1 MPARIVRR
9 ARSPLHPVP
18 IPGNIVLDRHLFTS
32 ESVTEGHPDKVADQI
47 SDAILDAILA
57 KDPVARV
64 ACETLVT
71 TGLACIA
78 GEITTETYVPF
89 ADIVRKTIERIGYT
103 DANFGFDSKTCAVI
117 SSIGRQSPD
126 IKQGVD
132 TGGAGDQGMMFGYA
146 SDETPEL
153 MPMPIVLAHKL
164 TRRLADERRNG
175 SAWLRPDG
183 KSQVTVVYEDGVPV
197 AVDTVVISTQHDEKI
212 STKKLTE
219 AIISDVIEPVI
230 PQELRTKHIKDHIN
244 PTGRFVI
251 GGPQGDAGLTGRKII
266 VDTYGGMGRHGGGA
280 FSGKDPSK
288 VDRSACYAARWVA
301 KNIVAAKLARR
312 CEVQLAYAI
321 GVAHPV
327 SVMVDTFGT
336 NTVPEAAIMRAVNEV
351 FDLTPR
357 GIMSDLELRK
367 PIYERTAAYGHFGR
381 DPEKASG
388 KKGGTFFT
396 WERTDRI
403 KQLQKAVKA

>member
-1 MPARIVRR
+1 MPAVRYLQ
-9 ARSPLHPVP
+9 SQSS
-18 IPGNIVLDRHLFTS
+18 GNIVLDRHLFTS

-47 SDAILDAILA
+47 SDAILDAIL
-57 KDPVARV
+57 KDDPIARV

-71 TGLACIA
+71 TGLACVA
-78 GEITTETYVPF
+78 GEITTTTYVPV
-89 ADIVRKTIERIGYT
+89 ADIVRNTIERIGYT
-103 DANFGFDSKTCAVI
+103 DASFGFDFKTCAVI
-117 SSIGRQSPD
+117 STIGRQSPD
-126 IKQGVD
+126 ISQGVD

-153 MPMPIVLAHKL
+153 MPMPIVLAHQL
-164 TRRLADERRNG
+164 TKRLADCRRNG
-175 SAWLRPDG
+175 SGWLRPDG
-183 KSQVTVVYEDGVPV
+183 KSQVTVRYEDGVPV
-197 AVDTVVISTQHDEKI
+197 AVDTVVISTQHDDKI
-212 STKKLTE
+212 SNKKLSQ

-230 PQELRTKHIKDHIN
+230 PKELRTKEIKYHIN

-301 KNIVAAKLARR
+301 KNIVAAGLARR
-312 CEVQLAYAI
+312 VEVQLAYAI
-321 GVAHPV
+321 GVARPV
-327 SVMVDTFGT
+327 SVMVDTFRT
-336 NTVPEAAIMRAVNEV
+336 NTVPEAAIMRAVGEV

-357 GIMSDLELRK
+357 GIMADLELRK

-381 DPEKASG
+381 ETEKTGSG
-388 KKGGTFFT
+388 KNGLTFFT
-396 WERTDRI
+396 WERTDKV
-403 KQLQKAVKA
+403 KQLQKAVKG

>member
-1 MPARIVRR
+1 M
-9 ARSPLHPVP
+9 
-18 IPGNIVLDRHLFTS
+18 LDRHLFTS

-57 KDPVARV
+57 DDPIARV

-71 TGLACIA
+71 TGVAYIA
-78 GEITTETYVPF
+78 GEITTSTYVPF
-89 ADIVRKTIERIGYT
+89 ADVARRTIERIGYT
-103 DANFGFDSKTCAVI
+103 DANFGFDFKTCAVI
-117 SSIGRQSPD
+117 NSIGQQSKD
-126 IKQGVD
+126 ISQGVD

-146 SDETPEL
+146 SDETEEL
-153 MPMPIVLAHKL
+153 MPLPIVLAHKL

-175 SAWLRPDG
+175 AGWLRPDG

-212 STKKLTE
+212 SNKKLSQ

-230 PQELRTKHIKDHIN
+230 GKELRTKDIKYHIN

-321 GVAHPV
+321 GVARPV

-336 NTVPEAAIMRAVNEV
+336 NTVPEAAIMRAVGEV

-357 GIMSDLELRK
+357 GIMADLELRK
-367 PIYERTAAYGHFGR
+367 PIYEKTAAYGHFGR
-381 DPEKASG
+381 TPEKDGSG
-388 KKGGTFFT
+388 KKAKTFFT
-396 WERTDRI
+396 WERTDRV
-403 KQLQKAVKA
+403 KQLLKAVKS